1 MGEPTLYPE
10 SGFSRFKITLA
21 YDGTNFAGW
30 AKQADQRTVQGD
42 IESALATL
50 TGHPIEVI
58 VAGRTDA
65 GVHAT
70 GQVIH
75 ADLPD
80 NTVDIDNLVYKINRI
95 LDADVRILSVERAAP
110 GFNAR
115 FSALRRHYQYKI
127 ADNNRIIT
135 PLARY
140 DIASWY
146 RPLSDSLLN
155 ESSSLL
161 LGEHDFAAFCKYREG
176 GTTIRRLERFYWH
189 RIESGILHADI
200 IADAFCYQQ
209 VRNMVGAVVTVA
221 EGRHDI
227 AWLQSMLANK
237 ERVTDSLVFPSNG
250 LTLTQVDYPPDS
262 ELLTRAQQTIAR
274 RDEQEN

>member
-1 MGEPTLYPE
+1 MGEPTLFPE
-10 SGFSRFKITLA
+10 SGFSRLKLTLA
-21 YDGTNFAGW
+21 YDGTNFSGW

-42 IESALATL
+42 IESALTTL
-50 TGHPIEVI
+50 VGQPVDVI

-75 ADLPD
+75 ADVPENSL
-80 NTVDIDNLVYKINRI
+80 DIDNLVFRINRI
-95 LDADVRILSVERAAP
+95 VADDVRVLSAEIAAP
-110 GFNAR
+110 GFHAR

-127 ADNNRIIT
+127 ADNNRVLN
-135 PLARY
+135 PLLRY
-140 DIASWY
+140 DIATWY

-155 ESSSLL
+155 EASSLL
-161 LGEHDFAAFCKYREG
+161 LGEHDFAAFCKFREG

-189 RIESGILHADI
+189 RIENGILHADI
-200 IADAFCYQQ
+200 VADAFCYQQ

-221 EGRHDI
+221 EGRHDMT
-227 AWLQSMLANK
+227 WLRSMLENK
-237 ERVTDSLVFPSNG
+237 ERVTDSMVFPSNG
-250 LTLTQVDYPPDS
+250 LTLTQVDYPADA